1 MESTMRKYPIGTKVA
16 LERDDET
23 DKPHEVV
30 GYKKINGN
38 KYLLFMD
45 GQMALVERVTL

>member
-1 MESTMRKYPIGTKVA
+1 MESTMRKYPIGTKVV

-38 KYLLFMD
+38 NYLLFMD
-45 GQMALVERVTL
+45 EQMALVERVIL